1 MFKIKNKFGLGI
13 FMIFVIY
20 LIIVFYVVFLKN
32 RFVSQNINY
41 EIPLKVYWQFSV
53 NLTPFKTIKN
63 YIIYDNNL
71 SDSIKYVNILGNIV
85 LFIPFGLLYPILTDK
100 QRKFL
105 WVFLGSFLFSLS
117 IELLQMMFRI
127 GSLDIDDIILNVF
140 GALIGY
146 SVFKGIII
154 IRGRVN

>member
-1 MFKIKNKFGLGI
+1 MFKIRNKFGLVI
-13 FMIFVIY
+13 FMVFVVY
-20 LIIVFYVVFLKN
+20 LIIVFYIVFLKN

-71 SDSIKYVNILGNIV
+71 SDSIKYINVLGNVV
-85 LFIPFGLLYPILTDK
+85 LFIPFGFMYPILIDK
-100 QRKFL
+100 NRKFL
-105 WVFLGSFLFSLS
+105 WIFLCSFIFSLS

-127 GSLDIDDIILNVF
+127 GSLDVDDIILNVF
-140 GALIGY
+140 GAIIGY
-146 SVFKGIII
+146 CVFRGVYI
-154 IRGRVN
+154 IRRMIK